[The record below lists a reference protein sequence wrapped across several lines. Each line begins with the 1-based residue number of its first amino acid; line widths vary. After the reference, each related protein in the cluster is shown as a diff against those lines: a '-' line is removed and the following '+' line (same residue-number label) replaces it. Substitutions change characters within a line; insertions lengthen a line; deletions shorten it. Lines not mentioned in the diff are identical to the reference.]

1 MTSDVRVA
9 VDIGGTF
16 TDIVV
21 LSGDGTLHESKVST
35 TPDDP
40 SRAVVAGLAA
50 LLAEL
55 GIEAS
60 RVDEV
65 LHGTTV
71 GSNTILQRS
80 GARTGLIT
88 TRGFRDVLEI
98 GRIRMPDMF
107 DLTWDKPKPLVP
119 RRHRLEVSERIAAD
133 GGIVEPLSENSVIAA
148 GEQLVAERIEAV
160 AICLINS
167 YRNPAHEQR
176 VEAILRQRFPEL
188 LVTASYAVLPERK
201 EYERTST
208 TVVNAYL
215 LVAMR
220 SYLKNLETG
229 LRSIGVAAPVRVI
242 TSNGGMLASGTAC
255 EKPVFVVAS
264 GPAGGV
270 IGAARLGAARA
281 EPDLIVFDMGG
292 TTAKAVIIEDG
303 RPSMTSEYEFRDGM
317 STSSRFVKAGGYMLK
332 VPAIDI
338 AEVGAGGGSLA
349 AIDNGGLLKVGPESA
364 GAMPGP
370 ACYGLG
376 NARPTVTDA
385 NVVLSL
391 INPQALAGGRLAINR
406 RLSEQAILAHVAR
419 PLGLTL
425 EDAAH
430 GIRAVANAAM
440 ARAIRAVTVERG
452 RDPRD
457 LTLIAIGGN
466 GGIHAPDVAR
476 DLGIARVVVPPLAG
490 VFSAVGMLASDLE
503 HIALETVTRPL
514 DALASADLVE
524 MKRRLAAEVTRRLA
538 ADSFEGARV
547 ALSWEA
553 DLRHEGQATEL
564 TVHYGGNDLKEMAA
578 RLVAEYLKT
587 YGYRDES
594 PIELVKLRV
603 TGRGLREQ
611 RLDFRHLA
619 IESRAAA
626 PTTRSRAI
634 HFSRGAGAVET
645 EIVARAALA
654 PSPRPGPLV
663 IEEFDATTVV
673 PPGASVHRDAM
684 GNIVLDFGAMGSDPL
699 TPSAVDGR
707 SRA

>member
-1 MTSDVRVA
+1 MQAGVRVA

-21 LSGDGTLHESKVST
+21 MSGDDVLHESKVST

-40 SRAVVAGLAA
+40 SRAVVAGLEA

-55 GIEAS
+55 GVPAAKVE
-60 RVDEV
+60 EV

-119 RRHRLEVSERIAAD
+119 RRHRLEVAERMAAD
-133 GGIVEPLSENSVIAA
+133 GSVVEALHEASVVAA
-148 GEQLVAERIEAV
+148 GEQLVAAGIEAV

-176 VEAILRQRFPEL
+176 IEAILRERFPGL

-220 SYLKNLETG
+220 NYLKNLETG
-229 LRSIGVAAPVRVI
+229 LRSIGIAAPIRVI
-242 TSNGGMLASGTAC
+242 TSNGGMLAAETAC

-303 RPSMTSEYEFRDGM
+303 RPSMTSEYEFRDGI

-349 AIDNGGLLKVGPESA
+349 GIDKGGLLKVGPESA

-376 NARPTVTDA
+376 NERPTVTDA
-385 NVVLSL
+385 NVVLGL
-391 INPQALAGGRLAINR
+391 INPTALAGGRLAIDR
-406 RLSEQAILAHVAR
+406 RLSAQAILAHVAK

-430 GIRAVANAAM
+430 GIRAVANATM
-440 ARAIRAVTVERG
+440 SRAIRAVTVERG

-457 LTLIAIGGN
+457 LTLVAIGGN
-466 GGIHAPDVAR
+466 GGIHALDVAR
-476 DLGIARVVVPPLAG
+476 DLGIGRVVVPPLAG

-503 HIALETVTRPL
+503 HIALDTVARFL
-514 DALASADLVE
+514 DTLTAAELKR
-524 MKRRLAAEVTRRLA
+524 MKEQLAADVMRRLA
-538 ADSFEGARV
+538 ADGFTGARV
-547 ALSWEA
+547 ALAWEA

-564 TVHYGGNDLKEMAA
+564 TVHYDGDDLGEMAN
-578 RLVAEYLKT
+578 RFVAEYVKT
-587 YGYRDES
+587 YGYQDES

-603 TGRGLREQ
+603 VGRGLRER
-611 RLDFRHLA
+611 RLDFGQLA
-619 IESRAAA
+619 IESRAGA
-626 PTTRSRAI
+626 PTTRSRDI
-634 HFSRGAGAVET
+634 HFARGAAAVET
-645 EIVARAALA
+645 EVVPRAAL
-654 PSPRPGPLV
+654 SSTPRRGPLV
-663 IEEFDATTVV
+663 IEEFDSTTVV
-673 PPGASVHRDAM
+673 PPDATVHRDRL
-684 GNIVLDFGAMGSDPL
+684 GNVVLELG
-699 TPSAVDGR
+699 
-707 SRA
+707 

>member
-1 MTSDVRVA
+1 MQAGVRVA

-21 LSGDGTLHESKVST
+21 MSRDGVLHESKVST

-40 SRAVVAGLAA
+40 SAAVMAGLAG
-50 LLAEL
+50 LLKEL
-55 GIEAS
+55 AIPAS
-60 RVDEV
+60 TVEEV

-119 RRHRLEVSERIAAD
+119 RRHRLEVRERMAAD
-133 GGIVEPLSENSVIAA
+133 GTVVEALAEADVIAA
-148 GEQLVAERIEAV
+148 GEELARARIEAV
-160 AICLINS
+160 AVCLINS
-167 YRNPAHEQR
+167 YRNPAHER
-176 VEAILRQRFPEL
+176 RIEAILRERFPSL

-220 SYLKNLETG
+220 TYLRNLEDG
-229 LRSIGVAAPVRVI
+229 LRSIGIGAPVRVI
-242 TSNGGMLASGTAC
+242 TSNGGMLAAATAR
-255 EKPVFVVAS
+255 ESPVFIVAS

-270 IGAARLGAARA
+270 IGAARLGAARG
-281 EPDLIVFDMGG
+281 ENDIIVFDMGG

-303 RPSMTSEYEFRDGM
+303 RPSMTSEYEFRDGI

-349 AIDNGGLLKVGPESA
+349 GIDKGGLLKVGPESA
-364 GAMPGP
+364 GALPGP

-376 NARPTVTDA
+376 NERPTVTDA
-385 NVVLSL
+385 NVVLGL
-391 INPQALAGGRLAINR
+391 INPSALAGGRLAIDR
-406 RLSEQAILAHVAR
+406 HLSEQAIAAHVAK
-419 PLGLTL
+419 PLGLTV

-430 GIRAVANAAM
+430 GIRAVANATM
-440 ARAIRAVTVERG
+440 SRAIRAVTVERG

-457 LTLIAIGGN
+457 LTLVAIGGN
-466 GGIHAPDVAR
+466 GGIHALDVAR
-476 DLGIARVVVPPLAG
+476 DLGIGRVVVPPLAG

-503 HIALETVTRPL
+503 HIALDTVTRPL
-514 DALASADLVE
+514 DALTTAALKG
-524 MKRRLAAEVTRRLA
+524 MKEKLAADVTRRLA
-538 ADSFEGARV
+538 ADGFTGSRV
-547 ALSWEA
+547 ALAWEA

-564 TVHYGGNDLKEMAA
+564 TVHYDGDDLGELATRFA
-578 RLVAEYLKT
+578 AEYLKT

-603 TGRGLREQ
+603 VGRGLREQ
-611 RLDFRHLA
+611 RLDFKQLA
-619 IESRAAA
+619 IESRAGAPAA
-626 PTTRSRAI
+626 RSRAI
-634 HFSRGAGAVET
+634 HFARGVAAVAT
-645 EIVARAALA
+645 EVVPRSALSS
-654 PSPRPGPLV
+654 SPRRGPLV
-663 IEEFDATTVV
+663 IEEFDSTTVV
-673 PPGASVHRDAM
+673 PPDARVHRDTM
-684 GNIVLDFGAMGSDPL
+684 GNIVLDLEASP
-699 TPSAVDGR
+699 
-707 SRA
+707 